1 MSESVLCADFMT
13 QRVSKFYTHNIE
25 NEKKK
30 KNVGQKNQGIKAE
43 YANRLRLWWAGEEQN
58 ATAADESHEV

>member
-1 MSESVLCADFMT
+1 MSESVLCIDFMT

-30 KNVGQKNQGIKAE
+30 KKCRTKRAEKKIKE
-43 YANRLRLWWAGEEQN
+43 
-58 ATAADESHEV
+58 